1 LRGDGERELRRSL
14 ATRRQQRMSSKIKS
28 PEDFW
33 AGLMFIGFGILAIVI
48 SRDYPMGTTMRMGPG
63 YFPTYIGVIL
73 IILGT
78 IISGISFRFEGEK
91 VGNFAWR
98 PMILLSI
105 AFAAFGWAIDN
116 IGFIL
121 AMVILI
127 VLSALA
133 GKEFRIKGVIVMV
146 AVLVVGAWA
155 LFIYALEL
163 PFPLWWW
170 R

>member
-1 LRGDGERELRRSL
+1 MNL
-14 ATRRQQRMSSKIKS
+14 KIKS
-28 PEDFW
+28 QEDFW
-33 AGLMFIGFGILAIVI
+33 GGLMFIGFGILAII
-48 SRDYPMGTTMRMGPG
+48 IARDYPMGSTMRMGPG

-73 IILGT
+73 IILGS
-78 IISGISFRFEGEK
+78 IITSMGFKFDGAS
-91 VGNFAWR
+91 VGNFAFR

-121 AMVILI
+121 ALLILI
-127 VLSALA
+127 FLSSLA
-133 GKEFRIKGVIVMV
+133 GKEFRLKEAFAMS
-146 AVLVVGAWA
+146 AVLIVGSWA
-155 LFIYALEL
+155 LFIWGLEL

>member
-1 LRGDGERELRRSL
+1 MSL
-14 ATRRQQRMSSKIKS
+14 KIKS
-28 PEDFW
+28 QEDFW
-33 AGLMFIGFGILAIVI
+33 AGLMFIGFGILAII
-48 SRDYPMGTTMRMGPG
+48 IARDYPMGSTMRMGPG

-73 IILGT
+73 IILGA
-78 IISGISFRFEGEK
+78 IISGISFKFEGER
-91 VGNFAWR
+91 VGAFAWR

-127 VLSALA
+127 VLASLA
-133 GKEFRIKGVIVMV
+133 GKEFRLKEAIGM
-146 AVLVVGAWA
+146 VLVLVAGSWA
-155 LFIYALEL
+155 LFIYGLEL